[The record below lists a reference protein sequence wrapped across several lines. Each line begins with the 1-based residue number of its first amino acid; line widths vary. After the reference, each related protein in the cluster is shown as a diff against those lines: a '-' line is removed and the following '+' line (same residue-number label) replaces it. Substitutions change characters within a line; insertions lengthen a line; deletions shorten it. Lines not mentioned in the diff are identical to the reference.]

1 MKSYASIDR
10 IEEDIVVC
18 EVELIPTEQSK
29 PEDYAIKETVM
40 ITIPLVEASYTIE
53 SVAEGDIWIVE
64 HDGESISNI
73 YSKDDVEKARRLEV
87 IEKIIAMWWKK
98 REGNFLLS
106 FVNILICFYA

>member
-87 IEKIIAMWWKK
+87 IEKIIAM
-98 REGNFLLS
+98 
-106 FVNILICFYA
+106 